1 MILAH
6 YEQRMPYGIHPDGNN
21 SPTMSALRGYYS
33 TESSPIRRSM
43 YNLHTVDADEGSS
56 KKNEDGHLLAPAQ
69 REVELMTRSSTHVDD
84 RLRRRRNDDVD
95 VIVPSF
101 SNRSDDYDEN
111 EAVTRQIFDAMRDRD
126 MPKPLFSAAATA
138 KFNAWREKSSSGAMQ
153 EFRNFQNKSIR
164 WRDQLINK
172 IKKAASQPALSAQR
186 NTNNPGPSASSL
198 KKD

>member
-1 MILAH
+1 
-6 YEQRMPYGIHPDGNN
+6 
-21 SPTMSALRGYYS
+21 
-33 TESSPIRRSM
+33 M
-43 YNLHTVDADEGSS
+43 YNLHTVDADETFS

-69 REVELMTRSSTHVDD
+69 KEVELMTRSTTYVDD
-84 RLRRRRNDDVD
+84 RLRRRRHDDLD
-95 VIVPSF
+95 ANVPSF
-101 SNRSDDYDEN
+101 SSRSDDYDEN
-111 EAVTRQIFDAMRDRD
+111 DAATRQIFDAMRDRD

-138 KFNAWREKSSSGAMQ
+138 KFNAWRERSSSGAMQ

-186 NTNNPGPSASSL
+186 NANNPGPSASSL